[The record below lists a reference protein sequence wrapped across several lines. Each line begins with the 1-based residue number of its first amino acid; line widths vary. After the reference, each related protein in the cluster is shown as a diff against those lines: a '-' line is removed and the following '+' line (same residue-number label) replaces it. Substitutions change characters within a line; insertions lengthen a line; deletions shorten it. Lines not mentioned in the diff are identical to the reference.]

1 MILKALSPTICAIAL
16 DRRSKRRF
24 PIRMGMWFRP
34 AAGQHSA
41 AEWTAGESLNVSS
54 TGLLFSGPDAVLPGQ
69 ALPGQALPGQ
79 ALPGQALPGQRI
91 EALIDWP
98 VPLKNRGDLRLA
110 LEGVIVRSIDAK
122 TAMRVE
128 HYEFRLSNATQEA

>member
-24 PIRMGMWFRP
+24 PLRMGMWFRP
-34 AAGQHSA
+34 AAALHSPT
-41 AEWTAGESLNVSS
+41 EWTAGESLNLSS
-54 TGLLFSGPDAVLPGQ
+54 TGLLFSGPDAALSGH
-69 ALPGQALPGQ
+69 ALPGQAL
-79 ALPGQALPGQRI
+79 LGQRI

-98 VPLKNRGDLRLA
+98 VRLKNRGDLRLA

-122 TAMRVE
+122 TAMRVD
-128 HYEFRLSNATQEA
+128 HYEFRLSNTTQQA

>member
-24 PIRMGMWFRP
+24 PLRMGMWFRP
-34 AAGQHSA
+34 VGASFPAD
-41 AEWTAGESLNVSS
+41 WTAGEILNLSS
-54 TGLLFSGPDAVLPGQ
+54 TGLLFSGPDAVLPR
-69 ALPGQALPGQ
+69 
-79 ALPGQALPGQRI
+79 QRI

-98 VPLKNRGDLRLA
+98 VALKNRGGLRLA

-128 HYEFRLSNATQEA
+128 HYEFRLSNTTQQA